1 MIHMSSPS
9 PKISIVVPVY
19 NTEQYLC
26 QCLDSLINQNYNNI
40 EIICVDDS
48 SPDNSLSIL
57 NEYAVRDPRIKV
69 YTKQNGGVSDTRN
82 YGLKHISGD
91 YYMFIDSD
99 DWLDSGTIESCV
111 GTIIRENADCI
122 MFSYTKEFGQNSVPV
137 KIFEEDYLK
146 LNGEEI
152 RKRLLRRIFGPNGN
166 ELKRPQDCDLTVTPC
181 MQLFRSDKYC
191 DISFFDI
198 RKLSSFEDGIYQI
211 DIYSNCERFIYLG
224 KPFYHYRK
232 TNTGS
237 ITTKH
242 NPHLSEKWKNLFKV
256 LAQKAEEYA
265 INEVELMTFREAIN
279 NRIAVAI
286 LPLGLNEIRASK
298 SIFQKAASL
307 AHIINDSVY
316 NRSINKLDTRQM
328 PLPWK
333 FFFFLAKKKMFKP
346 LAIMLSVIEYVRTHY
361 QK

>member
-1 MIHMSSPS
+1 MDSPLV
-9 PKISIVVPVY
+9 SIVVPVY
-19 NTEQYLC
+19 NTEQYLR
-26 QCLDSLINQNYNNI
+26 QCLDSLINQSYHNI
-40 EIICVDDS
+40 EIICVNDS

-57 NEYAVRDPRIKV
+57 NEYAARDSRIKV
-69 YTKQNGGVSDTRN
+69 YTKPNGGVSDTRN
-82 YGLKHISGD
+82 YGLRHISGD

-111 GTIIRENADCI
+111 FTIIRENADCV

-137 KIFEEDYLK
+137 NIFEENYLQ
-146 LNGEEI
+146 LNTEGI
-152 RKRLLRRIFGPNGN
+152 RKRLLRRIFGPNVK
-166 ELKRPQDCDLTVTPC
+166 ELTRPQDCDLTVTPC

-191 DISFFDI
+191 GISFFDI

-211 DIYSNCERFIYLG
+211 DIYSDCERFVYLG
-224 KPFYHYRK
+224 KPLYHYRK
-232 TNTGS
+232 TNSGS

-242 NPHLSEKWKNLFKV
+242 NPQLPQKWKNLFKV
-256 LAQKAEEYA
+256 LEQKAEEYA
-265 INEVELMTFREAIN
+265 TNENELADFKSAID

-286 LPLGLNEIRASK
+286 LPLGLNEVRASK

-307 AHIINDSVY
+307 ADIINEPVY
-316 NRSINKLDTRQM
+316 NRPINKLNTGQM

-333 FFFFLAKKKMFKP
+333 LFFFLAKKKMFKT
-346 LAIMLSVIEYVRTHY
+346 LAIMLSAIEYARTHY